1 MIFWYFKRRKARITA
16 KKEALKL
23 LDENLAKIVA
33 NLVRIAVIER
43 NKEARFEL
51 WEREIVDW
59 LNEIYRKC
67 ENLDYSYRIRGK
79 EYYDAIK
86 RAFIKPKVVIDSALM
101 DFCDDDLYESDEKK
115 VDSRTLEAI
124 NHNRLH
130 KAIYEILCEQ
140 FKVMKELNWHK
151 KTFTR
156 DFRYS
161 AIKWRENDENI

>member
-1 MIFWYFKRRKARITA
+1 MIFWYFKRRKARIKA

-43 NKEARFEL
+43 DKEIRFEV
-51 WEREIVDW
+51 WEREIIEW
-59 LNEIYRKC
+59 LNEIYLKC
-67 ENLDYSYRIRGK
+67 ENLDYNYRIRGK

-101 DFCDDDLYESDEKK
+101 DFSDDDLYERDEKK

-124 NHNRLH
+124 NHYRLH
-130 KAIYEILCEQ
+130 RVIYDILFEQ
-140 FKVMKELNWHK
+140 FKIMKELNWHK
-151 KTFTR
+151 TTFTQ
-156 DFRYS
+156 DFNYS
-161 AIKWRENDENI
+161 AIKWRTDDENI